1 LPGKEEEPKRG
12 RKEKKRRRISGFA
25 LLKVYGLNGSSSN
38 NTTQH

>member
-12 RKEKKRRRISGFA
+12 RKEKKRRISGFA